1 VTKERTLI
9 VLYEWADCWKCVE
22 VREALERLGLP
33 YRTVELTGNPAA
45 RELLTALTGMP
56 FAPVLID
63 GETVIWDRRRIIR
76 HLEETHGGLTGA
88 PELPT
93 WMGGVRALEPE
104 EADQALP

>member
-76 HLEETHGGLTGA
+76 HLEETYGGLTGA